1 MFPGVSQMFQGVS
14 QVFPGVSQVFHM
26 CFQVFPGR
34 LSPTFLHQGALVSVK
49 CFQVFPGVSGR
60 RAESCM
66 FRINILGFPLPKIN
80 PTFKSSG
87 TF

>member
-1 MFPGVSQMFQGVS
+1 MDRISQMFPGVSQMFPGVSQMFPGVS

-60 RAESCM
+60 RSESCT
-66 FRINILGFPLPKIN
+66 FRINKGIV
-80 PTFKSSG
+80 
-87 TF
+87 